1 MASRGPSGDE
11 IDDFLTRVNSATDKI
26 QALVSGKMDAED
38 LEGLDEDGI
47 RIKSD
52 RTSLA
57 RPASGA
63 AATGAGRPKVEML
76 DDDEPA
82 EETPEEKK
90 ARLGR
95 QADVLWD
102 DAQHRKA
109 QEHSRWWRFAHLQ
122 FDKDEEAEAA
132 ASAAAEAMAGATGV
146 PSAKPGMVVKTA
158 DGRTLRTGA
167 DGKARGADI
176 DYSRWDKWVEAP
188 DDPATKEELEALE
201 KEKEAA
207 RDRAFEEANPAFV
220 KGFLGDMEKRKASR
234 AEKLRRAGEHKTKG
248 NGFFKAGEARRAAG
262 HYHAAVELDP
272 FAEALHTNLAAAY
285 LRMGDWAAA
294 EEHGS
299 RAIIVAGEAG
309 SAKGLFRRGIARRGL
324 GDWAGAAA
332 DLAAAAAMKGATADV
347 KTEAA
352 LAEAALAEVTAE
364 RDSAVVAAAAAALKA
379 SGLPDRAGK
388 PVTSAPALP
397 SGEAV
402 HPAIAAALAACDSS
416 AVSTSPSSGSSAASG
431 DAAGAPAGS
440 APAKQAI
447 AALKGLSDLLADET
461 ADEASRLSS
470 CRLVRATG
478 LLSAVSAGLVSATSL
493 AIATA
498 AHTTEPDISPA
509 VLTAALAACDIVTAA
524 ASPALAMA
532 SKAAA
537 AASKALTAGRVPEAA
552 AAAAGMP
559 PADRPADAG
568 LALGI
573 VPALCRLVAAL
584 FARSLLDKEALA
596 GPVGERATAALA
608 ALSAHEVARPAF
620 AVRVG
625 RGGASS
631 SSPAAAAAAS
641 AAVSAAT
648 ADRPAPAAPPS
659 ISSSPALRPLLDLL
673 RLPLDPSPAW
683 DVVRGN
689 ALAALSNAAL
699 GTATTARAVVDS
711 GAVRSLLDFLDGRA
725 VLPEA
730 AAAAQSGAASAGAAV
745 DRLLAI
751 AGGAAPG
758 QAIDLGVPGPGL
770 RGRAAALLSRLAADE
785 TGARLLAEPAN
796 VARMTI
802 LLARCAADG
811 STGEAGADVDSAR
824 TQDALLRCLA
834 GAVSVPAARAEFV
847 RAGGIRAMGAVL
859 TRRGGEAATRARANG
874 LGNLA
879 RAAIQLAGA
888 PGAAGAAMCAEMCRQ
903 DVLDGL
909 LGVVKQVGA
918 HPARKNAAVALARL
932 AKGHPSCS
940 ERLRELDGVKVL
952 LSLGSELR

>member
-299 RAIIVAGEAG
+299 RAIIVAGEAK

-478 LLSAVSAGLVSATSL
+478 LLSAVSAGLVSATS
-493 AIATA
+493 
-498 AHTTEPDISPA
+498 P
-509 VLTAALAACDIVTAA
+509 
-524 ASPALAMA
+524 
-532 SKAAA
+532 
-537 AASKALTAGRVPEAA
+537 
-552 AAAAGMP
+552 
-559 PADRPADAG
+559 
-568 LALGI
+568 
-573 VPALCRLVAAL
+573 
-584 FARSLLDKEALA
+584 
-596 GPVGERATAALA
+596 
-608 ALSAHEVARPAF
+608 
-620 AVRVG
+620 
-625 RGGASS
+625 
-631 SSPAAAAAAS
+631 AAAAS